1 MAEVPV
7 QASLRKNVDFLQR
20 APGRGESFDLLVR
33 EIQGRGARMLP
44 SSLLTALPRTMS
56 WCGLCSPCCGVER
69 EQIAVR
75 SYEKLLKH
83 FLPYIEVAVIQS
95 LEEAMTK
102 ILSGALVLFID
113 GEKSEAIEIDA
124 RSTPARS
131 PPRNPTWKG

>member
-1 MAEVPV
+1 MAVAEVPV
-7 QASLRKNVDFLQR
+7 QASLRKNVDFLKEHL
-20 APGRGESFDLLVR
+20 GVGESFDLLVR
-33 EIQGRGARMLP
+33 EFKAGGKDVALFFVDGFAKDDVLVWIMQ
-44 SSLLTALPRTMS
+44 SLLR
-56 WCGLCSPCCGVER
+56 VER

-113 GEKSEAIEIDA
+113 GEKCIEIDA
-124 RSTPARS
+124 EM
-131 PPRNPTWKG
+131 PRPLPRGTRRGRG